1 MFTKL
6 RIGSVFISFV
16 SFSFNKAHVSV
27 PTRTCIRV
35 IGEIR
40 VPNKNI
46 RFIRVVRVQKTV
58 SATPRTNIR
67 ESAIRVQKN
76 IRVIRYITSLRS
88 VGLRRISCSKH
99 LVRASKFIIGQ
110 FHIAASRN
118 NSTFKTQ
125 HCAPRLRVQKNIR
138 DIRFITS
145 LRSVGLRRISCSKHL
160 VRASKFIIGQFHI
173 AASRN
178 NSTFNIQNSTL
189 RSAPPCAKIIF
200 VLSALFVFKK
210 IQSEIR
216 VQKSRVPHVSALLNY
231 K

>member
-1 MFTKL
+1 MKAFFPIVGEKEYKDTTLRTKRRQCVFTKL
-6 RIGSVFISFV
+6 LIESVFISFV
-16 SFSFNKAHVSV
+16 SFSFNKPHVSV

-58 SATPRTNIR
+58 SVATRTKIR
-67 ESAIRVQKN
+67 E
-76 IRVIRYITSLRS
+76 
-88 VGLRRISCSKH
+88 
-99 LVRASKFIIGQ
+99 IGE
-110 FHIAASRN
+110 I
-118 NSTFKTQ
+118 
-125 HCAPRLRVQKNIR
+125 RVQKNIR

-189 RSAPPCAKIIF
+189 RSAPPCAKEY
-200 VLSALFVFKK
+200 S
-210 IQSEIR
+210 
-216 VQKSRVPHVSALLNY
+216 
-231 K
+231 